1 MVGRTALAAV
11 AATALVFA
19 GGGLAYA
26 DNDFPDADSSLIEVV
41 VQSESDIDKLVADGF
56 DLAEYTRAEGDGI
69 VVAVDATP
77 VEIGA
82 LKQRGFGIGRT
93 IESPEHRAV
102 IAAERDAQREL
113 DSRTRDYAEH
123 GVPKSRSAVAVPGE
137 TVIQRA
143 DKFTNYAGTFLYVEA
158 HNKAIRRVTGSQTQ
172 FTGPTLQMA
181 YAGADGVYTPAASA
195 MPRFID
201 TEPTP
206 DEYLY
211 NRQLI
216 RLTGA
221 AANIPASQMTV
232 RVAASTGSVD
242 TFKVKEW
249 VGQTLPPH
257 VAGYQQGFFNRYQ
270 DPTENRAQLDKLATD
285 FPNLVTAV
293 NLPHLTNGYQ
303 RKSQA
308 ILAGT
313 GNIGSAP
320 PAQYGAPIVEST
332 GEITAAAPVAS
343 IPFNGTAGQRIFA
356 TVDGIPGGTTDFIF
370 TLKNPAGQVI
380 GGPIDTGTSPEFIT
394 NLNLP
399 TTGTY
404 TFEVS
409 GYQGDLGDFTFK
421 VQPVTVSAAEASAG
435 AVVLTAKE
443 WGHLGGDQITAEI
456 KATRAPTTHRCPSP

>member
-11 AATALVFA
+11 AASALVFA

-26 DNDFPDADSSLIEVV
+26 DNDFPDADSSLIEVY
-41 VQSESDIDKLVADGF
+41 VQSESDIEKLVADGF
-56 DLAEYTRAEGDGI
+56 DLAEYKRVEDDQI

-77 VEIGA
+77 IEVGA
-82 LKQRGFGIGRT
+82 LKKRGFGLGRT

-113 DSRTRDYAEH
+113 DSRALEYAEN
-123 GVPKSRSAVAVPGE
+123 GVPKTRAAVTVPGE

-143 DKFTNYAGTFLYVEA
+143 NKFTNYAGTFLYVEA
-158 HNKAIRRVTGSQTQ
+158 HNKAITRVGNTAQ

-181 YAGADGVYTPAASA
+181 YAGADGVFTPAAAA

-201 TEPTP
+201 TDPTP

-221 AANIPASQMTV
+221 AANIPAAQMTV

-242 TFKVKEW
+242 TFKVTEW

-270 DPTENRAQLDKLATD
+270 DPTENRAQLDKLAAD

-293 NLPHLTNGYQ
+293 NLPNLTNGYQ
-303 RKSQA
+303 RKSRPSWPA
-308 ILAGT
+308 PAASARLAGPVRRADRRVHRRDHR
-313 GNIGSAP
+313 GRSGGVDP
-320 PAQYGAPIVEST
+320 VQRHRRPADLRDRGRHPGWLDRLHLHAQE
-332 GEITAAAPVAS
+332 
-343 IPFNGTAGQRIFA
+343 
-356 TVDGIPGGTTDFIF
+356 PGGPGHRRPDRHRHEPGVHHQSE
-370 TLKNPAGQVI
+370 PAHDRHVHVRDLRLPRRRRRLHVQGPARHRLGRRGI
-380 GGPIDTGTSPEFIT
+380 GGRGRPSRPRTG
-394 NLNLP
+394 
-399 TTGTY
+399 
-404 TFEVS
+404 
-409 GYQGDLGDFTFK
+409 
-421 VQPVTVSAAEASAG
+421 
-435 AVVLTAKE
+435 
-443 WGHLGGDQITAEI
+443 
-456 KATRAPTTHRCPSP
+456 ATRAAIRSPPRSATRGPTTPRCPSP